1 MKECAFKILQ
11 AMMIRFIIKKVNDDE
26 NDFDISMSW
35 TLFNMNESDSF
46 KTIKNFTL
54 NIYKDAMQNSVWKE
68 F

>member
-1 MKECAFKILQ
+1 
-11 AMMIRFIIKKVNDDE
+11 MMIRFIIKKVNDDE